1 MLFLFVYFVRDFSPL
16 LLFLACYSTFTISDA
31 TFLLC
36 LKILRTFI
44 FLLHFKPLPR
54 FVVCIL
60 LALFCY
66 CALSLYCLAGLS
78 LCHVAE
84 SCLSLC
90 SQLVCRDVSLCSQLV
105 CRCAMSLC
113 SQLVCRAV
121 SLCSQLVCRCDV
133 SLCSQLVCRCA
144 VSLNLVCRCAV
155 SLDCNPA
162 L

>member
-1 MLFLFVYFVRDFSPL
+1 MLFLFVCFVRDFSPL

-60 LALFCY
+60 LALFCC

-78 LCHVAE
+78 LCHVVE

-90 SQLVCRDVSLCSQLV
+90 SQLVCRCDV
-105 CRCAMSLC
+105 SLC

-133 SLCSQLVCRCA
+133 SLCNQLVCRCA